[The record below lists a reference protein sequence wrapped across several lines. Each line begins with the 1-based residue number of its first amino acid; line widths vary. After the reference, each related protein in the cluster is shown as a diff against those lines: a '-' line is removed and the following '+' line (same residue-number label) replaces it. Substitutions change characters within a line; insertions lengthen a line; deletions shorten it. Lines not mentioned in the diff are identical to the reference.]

1 MNTKTI
7 ELLPYKGFTATINY
21 SDQDGVY
28 YGKLN
33 TDDLVFFE
41 SEYATLMK
49 TEFHKAVDDYLLEEL
64 LNDEIKDNMLDGS
77 LGEDYDPR
85 DDFNIGD
92 LQ

>member
-33 TDDLVFFE
+33 TDDLVLFE

-49 TEFHKAVDDYLLEEL
+49 TEFHKAVDDYIQLF
-64 LNDEIKDNMLDGS
+64 
-77 LGEDYDPR
+77 R
-85 DDFNIGD
+85 RFT
-92 LQ
+92 